1 MKKKSIGVGIGVSS
15 LMMIFTVLGLT
26 IFSSLSL
33 LQANLAYENSLKYK
47 NSVVDYINGD
57 SEAMKLKSKLE
68 RKETLKERERNN
80 FQVTYKEY
88 IHYQVK
94 INDKDYLD
102 VILDYDYNVIRWTV
116 INYFNGFYG
125 SRGFD
130 F

>member
-1 MKKKSIGVGIGVSS
+1 
-15 LMMIFTVLGLT
+15 
-26 IFSSLSL
+26 
-33 LQANLAYENSLKYK
+33 
-47 NSVVDYINGD
+47 
-57 SEAMKLKSKLE
+57 MKLKSKLE